1 MLKRIFCLIAISL
14 ICVGISSAYELVEV
28 KGRVYEDVNRN
39 GVYDKG
45 KDRAVKDMLISD
57 GDTVIEC
64 KKDGTFKLRTS
75 RGNSIFPIVPVGY
88 DMPAQIP
95 NSSFVNIPIQGDEAK
110 MTIDFAVIADAK
122 GLNDNFTL
130 NAVGDVQVRDFH
142 EVEYANRSIFTEL
155 AEADD
160 HTFNLWLGDLCF
172 DNLAM
177 LPVLKNMMDFL
188 PSKSWTVMGNHDR
201 DYVLPLSH
209 QNNTYTGIFGAA
221 DYSFNRGNVHFI
233 VLNSIIGT
241 DKKKYH
247 EGLRPQQIRFI
258 KNDLS
263 HVPFDKQLVIVLHA
277 PISGF
282 DEGLDELLE
291 VLEGRGHVL
300 VIAGHW
306 HKAIRR
312 FVHGKGVT
320 IHEVT
325 AGSTCGFW
333 WRGERDWNNVP
344 SSIQYCGTPRNYH
357 VFDFTKDGY
366 SFRFKGVGMDA
377 NKQMSIHVAGIDT
390 TDVYVPEL
398 AKLPKGMVVA
408 NIWGACDSTEVTCL
422 IDGKE
427 LLSMTKTTMMS
438 TEVAR
443 SNALVAE
450 KVIPTKYSRKAVSG
464 KHQSPHVW
472 TVTLPE
478 KYLVGSHSIVIR
490 AKDDYGFSCKGAR
503 TYHLK

>member
-130 NAVGDVQVRDFH
+130 NAVGDVQVRDLH

-177 LPVLKNMMDFL
+177 LPVLKNMMDFYM
-188 PSKSWTVMGNHDR
+188 PSWKEDCKFLNEKR
-201 DYVLPLSH
+201 RKYV
-209 QNNTYTGIFGAA
+209 
-221 DYSFNRGNVHFI
+221 V
-233 VLNSIIGT
+233 
-241 DKKKYH
+241 
-247 EGLRPQQIRFI
+247 
-258 KNDLS
+258 
-263 HVPFDKQLVIVLHA
+263 
-277 PISGF
+277 
-282 DEGLDELLE
+282 EL
-291 VLEGRGHVL
+291 
-300 VIAGHW
+300 
-306 HKAIRR
+306 
-312 FVHGKGVT
+312 
-320 IHEVT
+320 
-325 AGSTCGFW
+325 
-333 WRGERDWNNVP
+333 
-344 SSIQYCGTPRNYH
+344 
-357 VFDFTKDGY
+357 
-366 SFRFKGVGMDA
+366 
-377 NKQMSIHVAGIDT
+377 
-390 TDVYVPEL
+390 
-398 AKLPKGMVVA
+398 
-408 NIWGACDSTEVTCL
+408 
-422 IDGKE
+422 
-427 LLSMTKTTMMS
+427 
-438 TEVAR
+438 
-443 SNALVAE
+443 
-450 KVIPTKYSRKAVSG
+450 
-464 KHQSPHVW
+464 
-472 TVTLPE
+472 
-478 KYLVGSHSIVIR
+478 
-490 AKDDYGFSCKGAR
+490 
-503 TYHLK
+503 